1 MPIFLLFLKNNWQSS
16 LPSQYSKYLI
26 LFPSSVY
33 DFWWEV
39 CCSSLFLLGKVTCI
53 HPQLFSGFSF
63 CPWFPA
69 VWKWYANM
77 YILWYF
83 SCLVTPE
90 LPGPVVWHILLF
102 LQCLWPLWKYLFC
115 SVLYGSSGILNTHV
129 GLFEILPQFLD
140 VLFWFFFTSFSLC
153 ISVWKVLL
161 IYLQAQWSV
170 LSCLVYQ
177 KSIKG
182 IFPVT
187 IFSLSTI
194 SFWFFH
200 RVLISMLASEKSPSA
215 RWNKA
220 LVKFL
225 PLERRPLVWRPL

>member
-1 MPIFLLFLKNNWQSS
+1 M
-16 LPSQYSKYLI
+16 
-26 LFPSSVY
+26 Y

-77 YILWYF
+77 HILWYF

-140 VLFWFFFTSFSLC
+140 VLFWFFFHVFFSL
-153 ISVWKVLL
+153 
-161 IYLQAQWSV
+161 Y
-170 LSCLVYQ
+170 
-177 KSIKG
+177 
-182 IFPVT
+182 
-187 IFSLSTI
+187 FSLE
-194 SFWFFH
+194 SFINLSSSSVICP
-200 RVLISMLASEKSPSA
+200 RLSSLPKSPS
-215 RWNKA
+215 KA
-220 LVKFL
+220 FFLLPYFRFL
-225 PLERRPLVWRPL
+225 PFPFDSFIEFSSLC